1 MPEYTQVQTFVACD
15 ENTFAELLPRF
26 RHVLESAHCASPNV
40 LDWLSHLDW
49 PSWEQGFSMDS
60 PTLPLLLQSEAELF
74 PARPYLFPLLSKG
87 EERWADRVELGI
99 LLEAEP
105 LREVDRPGGR
115 WKVPAGSLIWRLLEA
130 FALVFLANGVYFT
143 DELQDGRYESV
154 VMEGKGNFWLYSAS
168 DPVYPLFDAAIVPVE
183 LADRFRPI
191 PEIFE
196 QISLPGAIGVAAKDR
211 FLAIP
216 WRASRGRR

>member
-1 MPEYTQVQTFVACD
+1 MPEYAQVQTFVACD
-15 ENTFAELLPRF
+15 KNTFAEVIPRF
-26 RHVLESAHCASPNV
+26 RQVLESVHGISPNI

-49 PSWEQGFSMDS
+49 PSWEQGMSMDY
-60 PTLPLLLQSEAELF
+60 PTLLLQSQEEVF
-74 PARPYLFPLLSKG
+74 PARPYLFPLIE
-87 EERWADRVELGI
+87 EERWADWVELGI

-105 LREVDRPGGR
+105 LREVDIPGGL
-115 WKVPAGSLIWRLLEA
+115 WKVHAGSLIWRILEA
-130 FALVFLANGVYFT
+130 FALAFLENGVYFT

-154 VMEGKGNFWLYSAS
+154 VMEGMGNFWLYSAS

-191 PEIFE
+191 PELFE
-196 QISLPGAIGVAAKDR
+196 QIRLPGAVGVAAKGR